1 MLSVEKLFGG
11 WMMNEINFANI
22 LRLVLAFIV
31 LSAFARIGWDVVKGF
46 IDGYFDTRNGNEY
59 NDKINN
65 DENK

>member
-1 MLSVEKLFGG
+1 MLSVEKQFGG
-11 WMMNEINFANI
+11 QMMNEIDFANI

-31 LSAFARIGWDVVKGF
+31 QSAFARIGFDVVKGF
-46 IDGYFDTRNGNEY
+46 IDGYFDARNGNEY

>member
-1 MLSVEKLFGG
+1 MLSVEKQFGG
-11 WMMNEINFANI
+11 WMMNEIEFANI

-31 LSAFARIGWDVVKGF
+31 LSAFARIGFDVVKGF
-46 IDGYFDTRNGNEY
+46 IDGYFDARNGNEY

>member
-1 MLSVEKLFGG
+1 MLSVEKQFGG
-11 WMMNEINFANI
+11 WMMNEIDFANI

-31 LSAFARIGWDVVKGF
+31 LSAFARIGWDVVRGF
-46 IDGYFDTRNGNEY
+46 IDGYFDARNGNEY

>member
-1 MLSVEKLFGG
+1 
-11 WMMNEINFANI
+11 MMNEVDFANI

-31 LSAFARIGWDVVKGF
+31 LSAFARIGWDVVRGF
-46 IDGYFDTRNGNEY
+46 IDGYFDARNGNEY